1 MKLMFFALPN
11 NLTVHKVFLSVPRSP
26 GSSLIDGSWSVARI
40 AGGSLPTN
48 VLALVIERLDKVDQT
63 LVTQTLEAQRL
74 HAVAH
79 DKDLPVPHLAADV
92 ELDIEDV
99 PAQVL
104 HVQHALL
111 YVTLGGGSSQLE
123 MMTI

>member
-11 NLTVHKVFLSVPRSP
+11 DSTVREVFLSVRRSP

-40 AGGSLPTN
+40 AGGSLPTV

-63 LVTQTLEAQRL
+63 LVARTLEAQRL

-79 DKDLPVPHLAADV
+79 DKDLPVPHPAADV

-104 HVQHALL
+104 HVRHALL
-111 YVTLGGGSSQLE
+111 YVTLGGGSSQLGT
-123 MMTI
+123 MTI

>member
-11 NLTVHKVFLSVPRSP
+11 DSTVREVFLSVRRSP
-26 GSSLIDGSWSVARI
+26 GLSLIDGSWSVARI
-40 AGGSLPTN
+40 AGGSLPTV
-48 VLALVIERLDKVDQT
+48 VLALVIEHLDKVDQT
-63 LVTQTLEAQRL
+63 LVARTLEAQRL

-79 DKDLPVPHLAADV
+79 DKDLPVPHPAANV

-104 HVQHALL
+104 HVQHALP
-111 YVTLGGGSSQLE
+111 YITLGGGSSQLG

>member
-1 MKLMFFALPN
+1 MP
-11 NLTVHKVFLSVPRSP
+11 TV
-26 GSSLIDGSWSVARI
+26 
-40 AGGSLPTN
+40 

-63 LVTQTLEAQRL
+63 LVAWTLEAQRL

-79 DKDLPVPHLAADV
+79 DKDLPVPHPAADV

-104 HVQHALL
+104 HVRHALP
-111 YVTLGGGSSQLE
+111 YITLGGGSLQLGT
-123 MMTI
+123 MTI